1 MQKTTRLNIFCLE
14 GEEIYYHKFALLPAV
29 FRHSECWI
37 FPMHKF
43 MFNFH
48 SLLDPINP
56 DLFLFNVNSFNR
68 IIVENIVF
76 SSAGFELGSSEY
88 LFRFIWYLYLSIPK
102 FCLDWDCSTHF
113 YEERC
118 LLSKILRPFNL

>member
-1 MQKTTRLNIFCLE
+1 
-14 GEEIYYHKFALLPAV
+14 
-29 FRHSECWI
+29 
-37 FPMHKF
+37 MHKF

-76 SSAGFELGSSEY
+76 SSAGFELESYQQKAST
-88 LFRFIWYLYLSIPK
+88 LVTTASILKSFSRKSRKLS
-102 FCLDWDCSTHF
+102 FW
-113 YEERC
+113 R
-118 LLSKILRPFNL
+118 